1 MEQNKSQDIDLRGYL
16 NVLLKRRWVIISVF
30 TLIVLIAFV
39 QARRVVPFYQGTARI
54 VIEQRTPNPASI
66 REVWTIDTASRA
78 YLITQLNII
87 KSRSVAEEVI
97 RRLDLE
103 NEPEFFPKPVD
114 DVFAMI
120 AKWYQE
126 TLQSCKNWVASLLNP
141 GEKVAAAPIIASQES
156 AGNESKVPSW
166 LISAFIS
173 RIGVYPLKETRL
185 VDVSFTAP
193 EPVLAA
199 RIVNELVQT
208 YIDLNLEFKLKAT
221 QDAARWLTERVE
233 EERIKVEKAEIA
245 LLTYK
250 DEKEIITDLS
260 GSSGNI
266 AAQELASL
274 NAQVVNLESK
284 RVEAETRYKQARG
297 LQKNPELLDSIPE
310 VINNELIREIKKLEM
325 GLYNRMSELSKKYGR
340 NHPQMIAVESELA
353 ELKSRMAGEVKRI
366 VNSLQ
371 NDYKLALTKEK
382 SMKRVLEQQK
392 RKILDLNKKAIQYRV
407 LQRQAESSKNMYDL
421 LINRLKET
429 SLSEEIKAGNIRII
443 DKAEVSHA
451 PVNIHTKRKLR
462 NAMVL
467 GLVLG
472 IGLAFL
478 LEYLDNTIKF
488 PDEIKKHLEI
498 PYLGPVPVFDSK
510 ESVDKGLGD
519 LVTVHSP
526 KSTASESFRGIRTG
540 ILFSSPD
547 KEPHIIMVTSAG
559 PSEGKT
565 LCATNLAVTMA
576 QSGSRVV
583 IIDCDMRR
591 PRVHNVFEVG
601 RDIGVSTVL
610 IGANEIKDVVVPT
623 HVENLDVI
631 PCGPIP
637 PNPSEILGS
646 KKMVSFLET
655 LKKEYT
661 RIVIDTPPITAVT
674 DAAVLSNQTDG
685 IVVVIRAG
693 DTPRQIVENGVGKLK
708 AVNAHILG
716 GILNSVDTGRDS
728 YYYYHHYYYY
738 YGEDGDR
745 KKKKTRKKKSKGEY
759 S

>member
-16 NVLLKRRWVIISVF
+16 NVLLKRKWIIISVF
-30 TLIVLIAFV
+30 TLAVLIAFV

-54 VIEQRTPNPASI
+54 VIEQRTPNPVSI
-66 REVWTIDTASRA
+66 QEVWTIDTASRA

-114 DVFAMI
+114 DVFAKI
-120 AKWYQE
+120 ATWYND
-126 TLQSCKNWVASLLNP
+126 TLQSCKNKVASLLNT
-141 GEKVAAAPIIASQES
+141 GEATPINSNKQPA
-156 AGNESKVPSW
+156 NEDDQQHKVPSW
-166 LISAFIS
+166 LISAFIG
-173 RIGVYPLKETRL
+173 RIGVYPVKETRL
-185 VDVSFTAP
+185 VDVSFSAP

-208 YIDLNLEFKLKAT
+208 YIDLNLDFKLKAT

-266 AAQELASL
+266 AAQELANL
-274 NAQVVNLESK
+274 NTQVVELESK
-284 RVEAETRYKQARG
+284 RVEAETRHKQARA
-297 LQKNPELLDSIPE
+297 LQSNPEMLDSIPE
-310 VINNELIREIKKLEM
+310 VINNELIRDIKKLEM
-325 GLYNRMSELSKKYGR
+325 KLYNRMSELSKKYGR
-340 NHPQMIAVESELA
+340 NHPQMITVESELA

-371 NDYKLALTKEK
+371 NDYKLALAKEK
-382 SMKRVLEQQK
+382 SLKRVLEQQK

-407 LQRQAESSKNMYDL
+407 LQRQSQSAKNMYDL
-421 LINRLKET
+421 LITRLKET
-429 SLSEEIKAGNIRII
+429 SLSEEIKIGNIRII
-443 DKAEVSHA
+443 DKAEVSYG
-451 PVNIHTKRKLR
+451 PVNIQTKSKVRK
-462 NAMVL
+462 AMLV
-467 GLVLG
+467 GLIIG

-488 PDEIKKHLEI
+488 PEEIKNRIGI
-498 PYLGPVPVFDSK
+498 PYLGPVPVFEKSDS
-510 ESVDKGLGD
+510 ETLGD
-519 LVTVHSP
+519 LITVHSP

-547 KEPHIIMVTSAG
+547 TEPHIIMVTSAG

-565 LCATNLAVTMA
+565 LCTTNLAVTMA
-576 QSGSRVV
+576 QAGSKVV

-591 PRVHNVFEVG
+591 PRVHKVFDLG

-610 IGANEIKDVVVPT
+610 IGANEIKEVIIPT
-623 HVENLDVI
+623 TIENLSVI

-646 KKMVSFLET
+646 KRMVSFLEE

-661 RIVIDTPPITAVT
+661 RIIIDTPPITAVT
-674 DAAVLSNQTDG
+674 DAAVLSNRTDG

-693 DTPRQIVENGVGKLK
+693 DTPRQIVENGMAKLK

-716 GILNSVDTGRDS
+716 GVLNAVETGKDS

-745 KKKKTRKKKSKGEY
+745 KKKKKRKKKSKNAY
-759 S
+759 N

>member
-1 MEQNKSQDIDLRGYL
+1 MEQNKSQDIDLRAYL
-16 NVLLKRRWVIISVF
+16 NVLLKRKWIIISVF
-30 TLIVLIAFV
+30 TLAVLIAFV
-39 QARRVVPFYQGTARI
+39 QARRVVPFYSGTARI
-54 VIEQRTPNPASI
+54 VIEQRTANPVTVH
-66 REVWTIDTASRA
+66 EVMTIDTGSRA
-78 YLITQLNII
+78 YLMTQLKII
-87 KSRSVAEEVI
+87 QSRSVAAEVI

-103 NEPEFFPKPVD
+103 NEPNFFPKPVD
-114 DVFAMI
+114 DVFAKI
-120 AKWYQE
+120 TKWYNE
-126 TLQSCKNWVASLLNP
+126 TVQSCKNQITSLLNT
-141 GEKVAAAPIIASQES
+141 GKKAEATSINTDERQSIEDD
-156 AGNESKVPSW
+156 EVPSW
-166 LISAFIS
+166 LISAFIG
-173 RIGVYPLKETRL
+173 RIGVYPIKETRL
-185 VDVSFTAP
+185 VDVSFSAP
-193 EPVLAA
+193 DAMLAA
-199 RIVNELVQT
+199 RVVNELVQT
-208 YIDLNLEFKLKAT
+208 YIDLNLENKLKAT
-221 QDAARWLTERVE
+221 QDAARWLTDRVE

-266 AAQELASL
+266 AAQELARL
-274 NAQVVNLESK
+274 NAQVVEFESS
-284 RVEAETRYKQARG
+284 RVEAETRYKQARA
-297 LQKNPELLDSIPE
+297 LQKNPEMLDSIPE

-325 GLYNRMSELSKKYGR
+325 SLYNRMSELSKKYGR

-353 ELKSRMAGEVKRI
+353 ELKSRMSGEVKRI

-407 LQRQAESSKNMYDL
+407 LQRQSQSAKNMYDL
-421 LINRLKET
+421 LLTRLKET
-429 SLSEEIKAGNIRII
+429 SLSEEIKTGNIRII
-443 DKAEVSHA
+443 DKAEISYG
-451 PVNIHTKRKLR
+451 PVNIWTKRKVR

-467 GLVLG
+467 GLIIG

-488 PDEIKKHLEI
+488 PEEIKNRIGI
-498 PYLGPVPVFDSK
+498 PYLGPVPVFEKSDT
-510 ESVDKGLGD
+510 ESLGD
-519 LVTVHSP
+519 LITVHSP

-547 KEPHIIMVTSAG
+547 AEPHIIMVTSAG

-565 LCATNLAVTMA
+565 LCASNLAVTMA
-576 QSGSRVV
+576 QAGSKVV

-591 PRVHNVFEVG
+591 PRVHKVFDLG

-610 IGANEIKDVVVPT
+610 IGANEIDEVVVPT
-623 HVENLDVI
+623 GIDNLNII

-646 KKMVSFLET
+646 KKMISFLEE

-661 RIVIDTPPITAVT
+661 RIIIDTPPITAVT

-685 IVVVIRAG
+685 VMVVIRAG
-693 DTPRQIVENGVGKLK
+693 DTPRQIVENGVAKLK

-716 GILNSVDTGRDS
+716 GILNAVETGKDS

-738 YGEDGDR
+738 YGEDGD
-745 KKKKTRKKKSKGEY
+745 KKKKKKRKKKSKNAY